1 MKQIL
6 LFAPYKGIGDLIFHI
21 PLLRYLNKKYR
32 SKISIITSITSK
44 ANLILK
50 DEKYI
55 NQIHLI
61 DINRGNFFA
70 KVINTI
76 QRINKI
82 IPDLT
87 ILTSGNSR
95 FKIALFFSKSKKKI
109 YFPRYF
115 DQDLSIFLINQFKK
129 KLFIKK
135 LNKNYNLELDLK
147 KKNKQIIFINIDSS
161 DNHNNW
167 QINKFITL
175 INYLTLNKSLS
186 IFINFSP
193 KNKDNFKDI
202 FKKYHKKNK
211 IYFTYK
217 YNFNKLIDIIANSL
231 IVIGN
236 ESGPNCLAAALNIP
250 NIISIYN
257 PLTSYPSS
265 KTINK
270 KVIFF
275 KNNVKAETVCN
286 EIQNI
291 LKDFY
296 KYKNSKT

>member
-76 QRINKI
+76 QKINKI

-95 FKIALFFSKSKKKI
+95 FKIALFFFKI
-109 YFPRYF
+109 
-115 DQDLSIFLINQFKK
+115 
-129 KLFIKK
+129 
-135 LNKNYNLELDLK
+135 K
-147 KKNKQIIFINIDSS
+147 KKN
-161 DNHNNW
+161 
-167 QINKFITL
+167 L
-175 INYLTLNKSLS
+175 L
-186 IFINFSP
+186 P
-193 KNKDNFKDI
+193 
-202 FKKYHKKNK
+202 
-211 IYFTYK
+211 
-217 YNFNKLIDIIANSL
+217 
-231 IVIGN
+231 
-236 ESGPNCLAAALNIP
+236 
-250 NIISIYN
+250 
-257 PLTSYPSS
+257 
-265 KTINK
+265 
-270 KVIFF
+270 
-275 KNNVKAETVCN
+275 
-286 EIQNI
+286 
-291 LKDFY
+291 
-296 KYKNSKT
+296 